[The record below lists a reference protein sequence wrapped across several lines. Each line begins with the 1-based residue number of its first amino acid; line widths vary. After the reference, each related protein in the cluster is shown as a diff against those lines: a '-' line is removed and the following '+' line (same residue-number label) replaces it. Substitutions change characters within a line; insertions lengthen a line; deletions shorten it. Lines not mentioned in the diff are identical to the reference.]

1 MKSPRPVVPPPLT
14 LVVLAA
20 GLGSRYGGL
29 KQFDP
34 IGPGG
39 TTLMDF
45 SVHDARRSGF
55 SRFVFITRPEL
66 AEQLGTHLKARY
78 RSEIDFAVAVQRQDD
93 LPAGHPPVLSR
104 TRPWGTSHAVWA
116 ARHEVKHGF
125 AVLNAD
131 DFYGRTAL
139 ESAAE
144 FLRTGATGHRF
155 AVVGYRLDRTASEA
169 GGVSRAVLERRPDGD
184 LSHVTEVHDLVAASE
199 GRFRGQVDGAPRIV
213 AADALVS
220 MNLWAF
226 TPAIFPPLAEGFHQ
240 FLQKGQ
246 SDSAEYRLPD
256 AIQAMINTGRAR
268 VSVLPTESRWCGVTY
283 QADRPRVQAFLQ
295 GLVDSG
301 EYPAQL

>member
-1 MKSPRPVVPPPLT
+1 MTPPLT

-34 IGPGG
+34 LGPGG

-55 SRFVFITRPEL
+55 ARIVFVTRPEL
-66 AEQLGTHLKARY
+66 AEQLATHVQARY
-78 RSEIDFAVAVQRQDD
+78 GKSIETAIALQRQED
-93 LPAGHPPVLSR
+93 LPAGHPPVLKR
-104 TRPWGTSHAVWA
+104 GRPWGTGHAVWA
-116 ARHEVKHGF
+116 ARHEVRHGF

-131 DFYGRTAL
+131 DFYGRAAL
-139 ESAAE
+139 GSAAS
-144 FLRTGATGHRF
+144 FLRGASGHRF

-184 LSHVTEVHDLVAASE
+184 LSHVTEVHDLTRASE
-199 GRFRGQVDGAPRIV
+199 GRFRGNVDGEPRIV
-213 AADALVS
+213 ASDAMVS

-226 TPAIFPPLAEGFHQ
+226 TPTIFPPLAEGFHR
-240 FLQKGQ
+240 FLQKAQ
-246 SDSAEYRLPD
+246 ADSVEYRLPD
-256 AIQAMINTGRAR
+256 AVQGMIHTGRAR
-268 VSVLPTESRWCGVTY
+268 VSVLPTDSPWCGVTY
-283 QADRPRVQAFLQ
+283 QEDRPRVQQFLQ

>member
-1 MKSPRPVVPPPLT
+1 MTPPLS

-55 SRFVFITRPEL
+55 SRFVFVTRPEL
-66 AEQLGTHLKARY
+66 ADQLGTHLKARY
-78 RSEIDFAVAVQRQDD
+78 GSSLDLAVALQRQED
-93 LPAGHPPVLSR
+93 LPAGHPPVLTR

-116 ARHEVKHGF
+116 ARHEVRGGF

-131 DFYGRTAL
+131 DFYGRAAL
-139 ESAAE
+139 ESAAD
-144 FLRTGATGHRF
+144 FLKGAIGHRF

-199 GRFRGQVDGAPRIV
+199 GRFRGQVDGEPRIV

-226 TPAIFPPLAEGFHQ
+226 TPAIFPPIAEGFHR
-240 FLQKGQ
+240 FLQQGQ
-246 SDSAEYRLPD
+246 GDSAEYRLPD
-256 AIQAMINTGRAR
+256 AIQSMIHTGRAR
-268 VSVLPTESRWCGVTY
+268 VSVLPTDSHWAGVTY

-295 GLVDSG
+295 QLVDSG
-301 EYPAQL
+301 AYPAQL

>member
-1 MKSPRPVVPPPLT
+1 MSPPLT

-55 SRFVFITRPEL
+55 SRFVFVTRPEL
-66 AEQLGTHLKARY
+66 ADQLGTHLKARY
-78 RSEIDFAVAVQRQDD
+78 GSTIDLAIALQRQDD
-93 LPAGHPPVLSR
+93 LPAGHPPVLTR
-104 TRPWGTSHAVWA
+104 TRPWGTGHAVWA
-116 ARHEVKHGF
+116 ARHEVRGGF

-131 DFYGRTAL
+131 DFYGRPAL
-139 ESAAE
+139 EVAAT
-144 FLRTGATGHRF
+144 FLAGAGSGHRF
-155 AVVGYRLDRTASEA
+155 AVVGYRLDRTASES

-199 GRFRGQVDGAPRIV
+199 GRFRGQVDGEPRIV
-213 AADALVS
+213 ASDALVS

-226 TPAIFPPLAEGFHQ
+226 TPTIFPPLAEGFHR

-246 SDSAEYRLPD
+246 IDSAEYRLPD
-256 AIQAMINTGRAR
+256 AIQAMIHTGRAR
-268 VSVLPTESRWCGVTY
+268 VSVLPTDSQWSGVTY
-283 QADRPRVQAFLQ
+283 QGDRPRVQAFLQ
-295 GLVDSG
+295 ELVDSG